1 MIYAHDDLAVATTTA
16 SDLHQHNENVDYLE
30 YVPASACDHYLQ
42 DNSNLANYLKFARN
56 VVSSSESAYVTKE
69 RIANI
74 CWRRIYKNLH
84 SLAEINPY
92 YINWDKNSDITWLYG
107 PKFDRSF
114 ADTVSNTNQEYALTE
129 DNLNMKLNCEE
140 EDDGYYSSS
149 SESSEV
155 SSISFNDVEERD
167 DDVSSV
173 DSGYMGDYQCTSS
186 IPSELSLRKNSVA
199 STASSSTYYDED
211 NNDYMS
217 LKSILKKDAE
227 AYYKSMKM
235 MKRRKDKKVS
245 FNFIVNTREIVN
257 GISFDYDFLDQ
268 GCL

>member
-1 MIYAHDDLAVATTTA
+1 
-16 SDLHQHNENVDYLE
+16 
-30 YVPASACDHYLQ
+30 
-42 DNSNLANYLKFARN
+42 
-56 VVSSSESAYVTKE
+56 
-69 RIANI
+69 
-74 CWRRIYKNLH
+74 
-84 SLAEINPY
+84 
-92 YINWDKNSDITWLYG
+92 
-107 PKFDRSF
+107 
-114 ADTVSNTNQEYALTE
+114 
-129 DNLNMKLNCEE
+129 MKLNCEE

-167 DDVSSV
+167 DDVSLV